1 MDELTRQK
9 ASPEENEKWLGLN
22 PEIVVTGTKE
32 KPLYHIVYFDTSDK
46 MVHIGFSSYKLD
58 FVFDWLKG
66 YFGQERAIIT
76 DREPE
81 VEVTSERRW
90 IPVTER
96 LPEES
101 GTYIVC
107 CDDSGCPMDEGIW
120 YQSEV
125 VVCAECEVY
134 RNSVG
139 WTWYENGTEYDLEG
153 IVTHWMPMP
162 EPPKESE

>member
-1 MDELTRQK
+1 M
-9 ASPEENEKWLGLN
+9 
-22 PEIVVTGTKE
+22 
-32 KPLYHIVYFDTSDK
+32 
-46 MVHIGFSSYKLD
+46 
-58 FVFDWLKG
+58 
-66 YFGQERAIIT
+66 
-76 DREPE
+76 
-81 VEVTSERRW
+81 SERDKLIELFCEAKKTDPESAPFSEFLADYLISNGVTFQQW

-153 IVTHWMPMP
+153 IVTHWMELPCM
-162 EPPKESE
+162 PKEG